1 VSIPGLDE
9 QMRGSSLIDAEFKFD
24 LIDYLARWPNAPVHS
39 LREILDRGDYADALL
54 QMFTRRD
61 ARTSRD
67 TPDVAQARAKRTA
80 ALALVKS
87 AMDTH
92 HLDALSY
99 PTLRRKAAAIGEP
112 QEGGANCQLSPA
124 TELPA
129 IAMPAGFTDAGVP
142 VGIELMG
149 AAWSEPKLLAMAYS
163 YEQAAHPRRPPPTTP
178 PLVNGRA
185 PGTLNFFTNLNGAHV
200 AFSFD
205 QTAGSLAWDAT
216 STKPLVATVHRG
228 RQGPVLATLMTNRA
242 SDAAGIVT
250 LSLADRAALRDNGL
264 FLAVRTMEAPQQVE
278 RAPLRVR

>member
-1 VSIPGLDE
+1 
-9 QMRGSSLIDAEFKFD
+9 
-24 LIDYLARWPNAPVHS
+24 
-39 LREILDRGDYADALL
+39 
-54 QMFTRRD
+54 
-61 ARTSRD
+61 
-67 TPDVAQARAKRTA
+67 
-80 ALALVKS
+80 
-87 AMDTH
+87 
-92 HLDALSY
+92 
-99 PTLRRKAAAIGEP
+99 
-112 QEGGANCQLSPA
+112 
-124 TELPA
+124 
-129 IAMPAGFTDAGVP
+129 

-205 QTAGSLAWDAT
+205 QMAGSLAWDAT

-228 RQGPVLATLMTNRA
+228 RLGPVLATLMTNRA

-250 LSLADRAALRDNGL
+250 LSLADRAALRENGL